1 MKTLFT
7 LLFLSTIV
15 FAKAQNPIITEM
27 FTADPAAIVYND
39 TVFLYAGHDE
49 ATVNGNG
56 YVMNNWQVFSS
67 SDMVNWASR
76 GEVFN
81 VDKITW
87 SKGDAW
93 ASEVEERKG
102 KFYLYFCTEHK
113 TIAGK
118 AVGVAVSDN
127 PTGPFEDALGKAL
140 ITNNQTT
147 GIDSYWDDI
156 DPTVFIDD
164 DNQAYLYW
172 GNSAC
177 YFVKLKENMIETEG
191 DIQVVNL
198 PSFTEAPYIHK
209 YKNTYYLSYAYGWPE
224 KIAYATSTSITGPWT
239 FAKVI
244 NDNVNQCGTNHQ
256 SIIEFQN
263 QWYFIYHTGD
273 IGGDFRRSVAI
284 EYLYYNNDGSIRE
297 IVQTPFGVEAINKIE
312 QCKPSPID

>member
-81 VDKITW
+81 VDI
-87 SKGDAW
+87 
-93 ASEVEERKG
+93 
-102 KFYLYFCTEHK
+102 
-113 TIAGK
+113 I
-118 AVGVAVSDN
+118 N